1 MERRRLGRTEHHSSL
16 AVLGAAAF
24 WTSSPEAV
32 AAAIE
37 LALAR
42 GVNHVDIAPTYG
54 HAEQMAGPLV
64 AQARDRLFVAAKT
77 MESDRASVRRQFDD
91 TRRRLGCDVL
101 DLYQAHAVISL
112 AELEDRAEALD
123 EIVRLRDAGLTRFVG
138 VTGHDHETVVAQ
150 LEALRRWDLDTVM
163 FPVNPL
169 LWANRAYRD
178 AAEQLLAECATRDV
192 GVQAIKA
199 GARRPWPRGERWATT
214 WYEPHEDVSLLAE
227 GLAFALSVPGVHVVC
242 TPGDTEV
249 LRLALDAV
257 EGFAPLTADERDV
270 LVGRASA
277 GELASAEI
285 FPRRHD

>member
-1 MERRRLGRTEHHSSL
+1 MERRRLGRTEHNSSL

-24 WTSSPEAV
+24 WTSSPEAI
-32 AAAIE
+32 AAAVE

-42 GVNHVDIAPTYG
+42 GVNHVDIAPSYG
-54 HAEQMAGPLV
+54 HAEEFAGPLV

-77 MESDRASVRRQFDD
+77 MESDRASVRRQFDE

-112 AELEDRAEALD
+112 AELEDRVEALD

-138 VTGHDHETVVAQ
+138 VTGHDHETVIAQ

-199 GARRPWPRGERWATT
+199 GARRPWPGGERWATT
-214 WYEPHEDVSLLAE
+214 WYEPHEDASLLAE

-249 LRLALDAV
+249 LRLTLDAV
-257 EGFAPLTADERDV
+257 EGFAPLTAEERDV
-270 LVGRASA
+270 LIGRASA
-277 GELASAEI
+277 GDLASSEI